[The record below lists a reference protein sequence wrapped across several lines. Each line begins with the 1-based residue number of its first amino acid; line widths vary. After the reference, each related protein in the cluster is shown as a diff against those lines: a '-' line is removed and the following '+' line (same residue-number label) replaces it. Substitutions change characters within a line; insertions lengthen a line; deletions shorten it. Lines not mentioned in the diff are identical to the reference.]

1 MKFSH
6 LVQINDPMMPLIDP
20 LSPEQVWRGLVMR
33 AENPLLFVYALDD
46 FKILG
51 RSADSISR
59 ELRFGQVAIHDR
71 VTYFPRR
78 GMRYDIEAAGE
89 VPAATLMVNI
99 EEPGGELLFV
109 RFDYETRPAE
119 GAPPVDEFY
128 QGFVKQ
134 AYVEADK
141 DSIRTIRRLAAQ
153 GKLEGDPG

>member
-20 LSPEQVWRGLVMR
+20 LSREQVWRGLMLR

-46 FKILG
+46 FRVLG
-51 RSADSISR
+51 RSSDSITR
-59 ELRFGQVAIHDR
+59 ELRFGRVVIRDR
-71 VTYFPRR
+71 VTFFPRD

-89 VPAATLMVNI
+89 VPAATLRVSI
-99 EEPGGELLFV
+99 EEPGGGQLFV
-109 RFDYETRPAE
+109 RFDYETRHLD

-141 DSIRTIRRLAAQ
+141 DSIRTIRRLAAE
-153 GKLEGDPG
+153 GRLESDPA